1 MMRTVA
7 TYYDGLKPE
16 PRRAEVELSALGLAL
31 SVEGGPIFKWELA
44 NVRMPQDSAPPV
56 LFHRERSGAHTGEV
70 LEIADP
76 AFADAMKAA
85 CPALG
90 GTAKERA
97 RTVRKV
103 IGWSAAAVVSLVL
116 LVIYG
121 LPFLADRLTPL
132 VPWSLEARLGQAVE
146 GQIIQSLAGGKPRV
160 CQPDGKGEGAA
171 SLTKLMGTL
180 SSHAEWPGELS
191 VKVIESRMQNAFAL
205 PGGRI
210 VLLSAFLEKAESVD
224 EVAAVLAHELG
235 HVANRDSMRAMIH
248 AGGVSFLV
256 GTLLGDFTGAGAL
269 VIASRTLLTS
279 RYSRDAERQA
289 DRFGVELITKAG
301 GDPRALGRFLRRVAS
316 FPGERA
322 LELLNSHPVTEDRV
336 AEIEKLSPAGP
347 ARPLLSDAEWRALR
361 AICR

>member
-16 PRRAEVELSALGLAL
+16 PRRAEVELTQLGLTL
-31 SVEGGPIFKWELA
+31 SIDGGPIFKWELES
-44 NVRMPQDSAPPV
+44 VRMPQDSAPPV
-56 LFHRERSGAHTGEV
+56 LFHRERSGARTGEV
-70 LEIADP
+70 LEVSDA
-76 AFADAMKAA
+76 AFAEAMKTA

-90 GTAKERA
+90 GTARERA
-97 RTVRKV
+97 RTLRKV
-103 IGWSAAAVVSLVL
+103 IGWSAAAIVSLAVL
-116 LVIYG
+116 VVYG
-121 LPFLADRLTPL
+121 LPYLADRLTPL
-132 VPWSLEARLGQAVE
+132 VPWSLEARLGGAVE
-146 GQIIQSLAGGKPRV
+146 DQIVQSLAGDKPRV
-160 CQPDGKGEGAA
+160 CQADGKGEGAA
-171 SLTKLMGTL
+171 SLRKLMEKL
-180 SSHAEWPGELS
+180 STHATWPGELT
-191 VKVIESRMQNAFAL
+191 VKVVDSPIQNAFAL

-210 VLLSAFLEKAESVD
+210 VLLSAFIEKAESAD

-235 HVANRDSMRAMIH
+235 HVAHRDSMRAMIH

-316 FPGERA
+316 FPGERS
-322 LELLNSHPVTEDRV
+322 LEILMSHPVTEDRV
-336 AEIEKLSPAGP
+336 AEIEKLSPPGT
-347 ARPLLSDAEWRALR
+347 ARSLLSDTEWRALR